1 MYKLLLCIRYLGA
14 FLSNQT
20 NVSLCFFNLCIF
32 STFFRKKGS
41 SYKNLLIFNVKIVG
55 QAVMETCESLVVK
68 EENNPLEVDYSI
80 VGVKE
85 LATPE
90 IKKEVEKL
98 QLETKGK
105 DFMVLFLSHFLFIAL
120 PKKI

>member
-1 MYKLLLCIRYLGA
+1 
-14 FLSNQT
+14 
-20 NVSLCFFNLCIF
+20 
-32 STFFRKKGS
+32 
-41 SYKNLLIFNVKIVG
+41 
-55 QAVMETCESLVVK
+55 METCESLVVK

-105 DFMVLFLSHFLFIAL
+105 DFMVLFLSHFLFSQKYVMFCQSSPNNASVNLSQGPLCGVCWLI
-120 PKKI
+120 PCKFPNMRVQKIWQNRFFVTQFGPLNF

>member
-1 MYKLLLCIRYLGA
+1 M
-14 FLSNQT
+14 
-20 NVSLCFFNLCIF
+20 
-32 STFFRKKGS
+32 
-41 SYKNLLIFNVKIVG
+41 KIVG

-105 DFMVLFLSHFLFIAL
+105 DFMVLFLSGVMSFYTI
-120 PKKI
+120 

>member
-1 MYKLLLCIRYLGA
+1 
-14 FLSNQT
+14 
-20 NVSLCFFNLCIF
+20 
-32 STFFRKKGS
+32 
-41 SYKNLLIFNVKIVG
+41 
-55 QAVMETCESLVVK
+55 METCESLVVK

-120 PKKI
+120 PKKIQIQTEDFYLNRFFYFMHAERLSSVVY